1 MAPEPPGG
9 PGAGASG
16 PLQSRF
22 EDGLRFLT
30 LALALERDHRS
41 PGAVVSSACDALAC
55 FLAVLDAAARRRV
68 PDPDGAIRRLRGQ
81 CEALLTPRQD
91 AEEAQRHAIDAALLA
106 RDQAALLLPGLLG
119 QNPMPPSG

>member
-1 MAPEPPGG
+1 MAPERSGMA
-9 PGAGASG
+9 GAGASG
-16 PLQSRF
+16 QFQSRF

-41 PGAVVSSACDALAC
+41 PAAVVSSACDALNC
-55 FLAVLDAAARRRV
+55 FLAVLDAAAQRRI
-68 PDPDGAIRRLRGQ
+68 PDPDGGLRRLREQ

-91 AEEAQRHAIDAALLA
+91 SEAAQRHAIHAALLA

-119 QNPMPPSG
+119 VPE